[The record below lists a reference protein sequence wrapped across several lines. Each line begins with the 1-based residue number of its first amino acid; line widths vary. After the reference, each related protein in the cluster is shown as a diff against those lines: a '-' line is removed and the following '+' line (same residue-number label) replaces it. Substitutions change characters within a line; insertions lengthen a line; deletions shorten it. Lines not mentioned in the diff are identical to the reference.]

1 MPEEKELVC
10 VNCPKGCRIIVTME
24 GKKILSIKGYSC
36 ENGKQYAEEEMICPM
51 RVLTTTVKINGAPL
65 RVLPVMSNGSIP
77 LERMEEAME
86 EVRKIHVDAPVKMN
100 QVLVS
105 HFLGTDVDLIA
116 SRSMTKKKKLRVF

>member
-1 MPEEKELVC
+1 
-10 VNCPKGCRIIVTME
+10 
-24 GKKILSIKGYSC
+24 
-36 ENGKQYAEEEMICPM
+36 
-51 RVLTTTVKINGAPL
+51 
-65 RVLPVMSNGSIP
+65 MSNGPIP

-116 SRSMTKKKKLRVF
+116 SRSMTKKEA

>member
-24 GKKILSIKGYSC
+24 DKRILSIKGYSC

-65 RVLPVMSNGSIP
+65 RVLPVMSNGPIP

-86 EVRKIHVDAPVKMN
+86 EVRKIHVDAPVIMN

-116 SRSMTKKKKLRVF
+116 SRSMTKKEA

>member
-24 GKKILSIKGYSC
+24 DKKILSIKGYSC
-36 ENGKQYAEEEMICPM
+36 EN
-51 RVLTTTVKINGAPL
+51 
-65 RVLPVMSNGSIP
+65 VMSNGPIP

-116 SRSMTKKKKLRVF
+116 SRSMTKKEA

>member
-24 GKKILSIKGYSC
+24 DKKILSIKGYSC

-51 RVLTTTVKINGAPL
+51 RVLTTTIKINGAPL
-65 RVLPVMSNGSIP
+65 RVLPVMSNGPIP

-100 QVLVS
+100 QVVVS

-116 SRSMTKKKKLRVF
+116 SRSMSKKKLRIF